1 MDTLPKEVRNIIKYF
16 VLEHPIATIYKNN
29 VDVKIRIENNKTWIE
44 IIVSDKDFSTSER
57 VYDDFDQHR
66 LRMIENKIQYY
77 KILNNFIHK
86 NQNNK
91 TILQIFNEF
100 IQSQTIIR
108 PDITFI
114 GFFNFMSLFGYESSD
129 GLFRLYTDDNRATI
143 NSSETDTDELVR
155 LNFLPI

>member
-1 MDTLPKEVRNIIKYF
+1 MDTLPKEIRNIIKYF

-29 VDVKIRIENNKTWIE
+29 VDVKISIEDNKTCIE
-44 IIVSDKDFSTSER
+44 IIVSDKDSTSER

-66 LRMIENKIQYY
+66 LIMIENKIQYY

-86 NQNNK
+86 NHINK

-108 PDITFI
+108 PSITLI

-143 NSSETDTDELVR
+143 NSYDSDSV
-155 LNFLPI
+155 

>member
-1 MDTLPKEVRNIIKYF
+1 MDTLPKEIRNKIKYF

-29 VDVKIRIENNKTWIE
+29 VDVKISIEDNKTWIE

-66 LRMIENKIQYY
+66 LIMIENKIQYY

-86 NQNNK
+86 NHNNK
-91 TILQIFNEF
+91 TILQFFNEF

-143 NSSETDTDELVR
+143 NSDTD
-155 LNFLPI
+155 

>member
-29 VDVKIRIENNKTWIE
+29 VDVKISIEDNKTWIE
-44 IIVSDKDFSTSER
+44 ILVSDKDFSTSEQL
-57 VYDDFDQHR
+57 YDDFDQHR
-66 LRMIENKIQYY
+66 LLMIENKIQYY

-86 NQNNK
+86 NHNNK

-143 NSSETDTDELVR
+143 NSDTD
-155 LNFLPI
+155 

>member
-1 MDTLPKEVRNIIKYF
+1 MDTLPKEIRNKIKYF

-29 VDVKIRIENNKTWIE
+29 VDVKISIEDNKTWIE

-66 LRMIENKIQYY
+66 LIMIENKIQYY

-114 GFFNFMSLFGYESSD
+114 
-129 GLFRLYTDDNRATI
+129 
-143 NSSETDTDELVR
+143 
-155 LNFLPI
+155 

>member
-1 MDTLPKEVRNIIKYF
+1 
-16 VLEHPIATIYKNN
+16 
-29 VDVKIRIENNKTWIE
+29 
-44 IIVSDKDFSTSER
+44 
-57 VYDDFDQHR
+57 
-66 LRMIENKIQYY
+66 MIENKIQYY

-86 NQNNK
+86 NHNNK

-114 GFFNFMSLFGYESSD
+114 GFFNFMSLFGYESYD

-143 NSSETDTDELVR
+143 NSDTD
-155 LNFLPI
+155 

>member
-1 MDTLPKEVRNIIKYF
+1 MDTLPKEIRNKIKHL

-29 VDVKIRIENNKTWIE
+29 VDVKISIEDNKTWIK

-66 LRMIENKIQYY
+66 LIMIENKIQYY
-77 KILNNFIHK
+77 KILNKFIHK
-86 NQNNK
+86 NQNTK
-91 TILQIFNEF
+91 TMLQIFNEF
-100 IQSQTIIR
+100 IQSRTIIS

-114 GFFNFMSLFGYESSD
+114 GFYNFMSLFGYESPD

-143 NSSETDTDELVR
+143 NSHDSDSD
-155 LNFLPI
+155 

>member
-1 MDTLPKEVRNIIKYF
+1 MDTLPKEIRNKIKYF

-29 VDVKIRIENNKTWIE
+29 VDVKISIEDNKTWIE
-44 IIVSDKDFSTSER
+44 IIVSDKDFSTSEQ

-66 LRMIENKIQYY
+66 LIMIENKIQYY

-86 NQNNK
+86 NHNNK

-143 NSSETDTDELVR
+143 NSYDSDSD
-155 LNFLPI
+155 

>member
-1 MDTLPKEVRNIIKYF
+1 MDTLPKEIRNKIKYI
-16 VLEHPIATIYKNN
+16 VVEHPIATIYKNN
-29 VDVKIRIENNKTWIE
+29 VDVEISIEDNKTWIE
-44 IIVSDKDFSTSER
+44 ILVSEKGFSTSER

-66 LRMIENKIQYY
+66 LIMIENKIQYY

-86 NQNNK
+86 NHNNK

-129 GLFRLYTDDNRATI
+129 GLFRLYTDDNRATTH
-143 NSSETDTDELVR
+143 SSDSDSE
-155 LNFLPI
+155 